1 MDHIPY
7 IPFSEWMLNNKG
19 IYAYEYTFNGVA
31 NERFHS
37 ISPPYPEVIKL
48 AKLLIEKGYDV
59 WFLTM
64 PVGSYHKG
72 TSIQQKRA

>member
-1 MDHIPY
+1 MDHISY

-72 TSIQQKRA
+72 TSI